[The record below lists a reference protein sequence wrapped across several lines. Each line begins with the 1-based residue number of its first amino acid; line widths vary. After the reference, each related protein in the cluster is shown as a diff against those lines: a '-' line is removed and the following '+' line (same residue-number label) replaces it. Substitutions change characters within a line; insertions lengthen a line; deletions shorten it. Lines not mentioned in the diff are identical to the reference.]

1 MLLRILARLKK
12 EVLSKTRS
20 AHICCEGTG
29 VIPSVSKEWPTDG
42 SFPDISTPTC
52 DYSSSSFSPPSLWA
66 CFWVT
71 QQLLGSPLLLVA
83 PALEDNTSPMLSPS
97 GSRVPDSLL
106 FSLFHPSLLQGKIQI
121 SVSLLGEQ
129 ENRDQHR
136 AALGML
142 CSSFKKLSFKKCI
155 RVATLCSFSV
165 LS

>member
-1 MLLRILARLKK
+1 MRGQESFPAFPRSGPLL
-12 EVLSKTRS
+12 
-20 AHICCEGTG
+20 
-29 VIPSVSKEWPTDG
+29 TDG

-71 QQLLGSPLLLVA
+71 QQLFGSPLLLVA

-142 CSSFKKLSFKKCI
+142 CSSFKKLSFKKMYQSSN
-155 RVATLCSFSV
+155 TLLLFCSLLIPECFMS
-165 LS
+165 